1 MSVEQE
7 AQSDFSYSAGEALF
21 NRLTHGIGAVLSLVG
36 LVVLVSLASRQ
47 GSVRGIVSY
56 SIYGLSLVVLY
67 VASTLYH
74 SAVTKKMQ
82 GILRIVDHATIYL
95 LIAGSYTPITLLAL
109 QGIWGWTLFGIVW
122 GLAVLGI
129 ILKLIGLEKTKHLS
143 MTLYFLMGWL
153 VVVAIKPMLESV
165 VPQLL
170 LLMLAGGLFYTLGI
184 IFYAA
189 KRIPFN
195 HGIWHL
201 FVLAGSICH
210 FIGFLLY
217 LS

>member
-21 NRLTHGIGAVLSLVG
+21 NQLTHGIGAVLSLVG

>member
-201 FVLAGSICH
+201 FVLGGSICH